1 MKKRVL
7 LLFIGIISFLSVWS
21 QNDSLQSKSIFVGVR
36 NNKYASIGF
45 QAKNWSVGLENTIFI
60 RHLNEQYIRA
70 NGTFRCSTGVWD
82 VKFSAEAFF
91 GTNYAGR
98 FYDSGLKIGLDKKI
112 GRVEFGAGVMP
123 MYDSGMGYN
132 TCYTVHVACRVIQEA
147 ALVLDITN
155 IPEYRM
161 VEHRIVPGILFR
173 AHKLWV
179 RPELSIPLNDNV
191 QYDLAVICYGQNDDI
206 EDLSNDGVHPNDEGQ
221 KIYFVIRLREVTLND
236 APVIYRAIADHR
248 DYLKTWLPFIANL
261 SEQDEMDFLSQ
272 VLFFPEEERNFTFV
286 IECRGEFCGLV
297 GFVNS
302 DFVNHRTEIGYWL
315 LPEYQRQGI
324 MTRSVRTLCR
334 WAVEARLMHRIQI
347 RCAVENYSS
356 NAIPRR
362 LGFRLEG
369 TERDGELMFSG
380 EYVDTN
386 VYSILDSEIISW
398 SGKNI

>member
-1 MKKRVL
+1 M
-7 LLFIGIISFLSVWS
+7 
-21 QNDSLQSKSIFVGVR
+21 LQFDI
-36 NNKYASIGF
+36 
-45 QAKNWSVGLENTIFI
+45 
-60 RHLNEQYIRA
+60 
-70 NGTFRCSTGVWD
+70 D
-82 VKFSAEAFF
+82 VKT
-91 GTNYAGR
+91 G
-98 FYDSGLKIGLDKKI
+98 
-112 GRVEFGAGVMP
+112 
-123 MYDSGMGYN
+123 
-132 TCYTVHVACRVIQEA
+132 
-147 ALVLDITN
+147 
-155 IPEYRM
+155 
-161 VEHRIVPGILFR
+161 
-173 AHKLWV
+173 
-179 RPELSIPLNDNV
+179 
-191 QYDLAVICYGQNDDI
+191 
-206 EDLSNDGVHPNDEGQ
+206 
-221 KIYFVIRLREVTLND
+221 IRLREVTLND
-236 APVIYRAIADHR
+236 APMIYRAIADHR

-272 VLFFPEEERNFTFV
+272 VLSFPEEERNFTFV

-324 MTRSVRTLCR
+324 MTRSVQTLCR
-334 WAVEARLMHRIQI
+334 W
-347 RCAVENYSS
+347 AVENYSS

>member
-1 MKKRVL
+1 M
-7 LLFIGIISFLSVWS
+7 
-21 QNDSLQSKSIFVGVR
+21 LQFDI
-36 NNKYASIGF
+36 
-45 QAKNWSVGLENTIFI
+45 
-60 RHLNEQYIRA
+60 
-70 NGTFRCSTGVWD
+70 D
-82 VKFSAEAFF
+82 VKT
-91 GTNYAGR
+91 G
-98 FYDSGLKIGLDKKI
+98 
-112 GRVEFGAGVMP
+112 
-123 MYDSGMGYN
+123 
-132 TCYTVHVACRVIQEA
+132 
-147 ALVLDITN
+147 
-155 IPEYRM
+155 
-161 VEHRIVPGILFR
+161 
-173 AHKLWV
+173 
-179 RPELSIPLNDNV
+179 
-191 QYDLAVICYGQNDDI
+191 
-206 EDLSNDGVHPNDEGQ
+206 
-221 KIYFVIRLREVTLND
+221 IRLREVMLND
-236 APVIYRAIADHR
+236 APMIYRAIADHR

-272 VLFFPEEERNFTFV
+272 VLS
-286 IECRGEFCGLV
+286 
-297 GFVNS
+297 S

-347 RCAVENYSS
+347 RCAVKNYSS

>member
-1 MKKRVL
+1 M
-7 LLFIGIISFLSVWS
+7 
-21 QNDSLQSKSIFVGVR
+21 
-36 NNKYASIGF
+36 
-45 QAKNWSVGLENTIFI
+45 
-60 RHLNEQYIRA
+60 
-70 NGTFRCSTGVWD
+70 
-82 VKFSAEAFF
+82 
-91 GTNYAGR
+91 
-98 FYDSGLKIGLDKKI
+98 
-112 GRVEFGAGVMP
+112 
-123 MYDSGMGYN
+123 
-132 TCYTVHVACRVIQEA
+132 
-147 ALVLDITN
+147 
-155 IPEYRM
+155 
-161 VEHRIVPGILFR
+161 
-173 AHKLWV
+173 
-179 RPELSIPLNDNV
+179 
-191 QYDLAVICYGQNDDI
+191 
-206 EDLSNDGVHPNDEGQ
+206 
-221 KIYFVIRLREVTLND
+221 
-236 APVIYRAIADHR
+236 
-248 DYLKTWLPFIANL
+248 
-261 SEQDEMDFLSQ
+261 
-272 VLFFPEEERNFTFV
+272 

-398 SGKNI
+398 LGKKYLTLKIYGMKDIPQLNEHNKEEYPPMHTTEHILNQTMIRLFGCGRAVSAHIERKKSKLDFRFQREPEES

>member
-1 MKKRVL
+1 M
-7 LLFIGIISFLSVWS
+7 
-21 QNDSLQSKSIFVGVR
+21 LQFDI
-36 NNKYASIGF
+36 
-45 QAKNWSVGLENTIFI
+45 
-60 RHLNEQYIRA
+60 
-70 NGTFRCSTGVWD
+70 D
-82 VKFSAEAFF
+82 VKT
-91 GTNYAGR
+91 G
-98 FYDSGLKIGLDKKI
+98 
-112 GRVEFGAGVMP
+112 
-123 MYDSGMGYN
+123 
-132 TCYTVHVACRVIQEA
+132 
-147 ALVLDITN
+147 
-155 IPEYRM
+155 
-161 VEHRIVPGILFR
+161 
-173 AHKLWV
+173 
-179 RPELSIPLNDNV
+179 
-191 QYDLAVICYGQNDDI
+191 
-206 EDLSNDGVHPNDEGQ
+206 
-221 KIYFVIRLREVTLND
+221 IRLREVTLND
-236 APVIYRAIADHR
+236 APMIYRAIADHR
-248 DYLKTWLPFIANL
+248 DYLKTWLPFVINL

-272 VLFFPEEERNFTFV
+272 VLSFPEEERNFTFV

-302 DFVNHRTEIGYWL
+302 DFVN
-315 LPEYQRQGI
+315 QGI

>member
-1 MKKRVL
+1 M
-7 LLFIGIISFLSVWS
+7 
-21 QNDSLQSKSIFVGVR
+21 LQFDI
-36 NNKYASIGF
+36 
-45 QAKNWSVGLENTIFI
+45 
-60 RHLNEQYIRA
+60 
-70 NGTFRCSTGVWD
+70 D
-82 VKFSAEAFF
+82 VKT
-91 GTNYAGR
+91 G
-98 FYDSGLKIGLDKKI
+98 
-112 GRVEFGAGVMP
+112 
-123 MYDSGMGYN
+123 
-132 TCYTVHVACRVIQEA
+132 
-147 ALVLDITN
+147 
-155 IPEYRM
+155 
-161 VEHRIVPGILFR
+161 
-173 AHKLWV
+173 
-179 RPELSIPLNDNV
+179 
-191 QYDLAVICYGQNDDI
+191 
-206 EDLSNDGVHPNDEGQ
+206 
-221 KIYFVIRLREVTLND
+221 IRLREVTLND
-236 APVIYRAIADHR
+236 APMIYRAIADHR

-261 SEQDEMDFLSQ
+261 SEQD
-272 VLFFPEEERNFTFV
+272 EERNFTFV

-324 MTRSVRTLCR
+324 MTRSVQTLCR

>member
-1 MKKRVL
+1 M
-7 LLFIGIISFLSVWS
+7 
-21 QNDSLQSKSIFVGVR
+21 LQFDI
-36 NNKYASIGF
+36 
-45 QAKNWSVGLENTIFI
+45 
-60 RHLNEQYIRA
+60 
-70 NGTFRCSTGVWD
+70 D
-82 VKFSAEAFF
+82 VKT
-91 GTNYAGR
+91 G
-98 FYDSGLKIGLDKKI
+98 
-112 GRVEFGAGVMP
+112 
-123 MYDSGMGYN
+123 
-132 TCYTVHVACRVIQEA
+132 
-147 ALVLDITN
+147 
-155 IPEYRM
+155 
-161 VEHRIVPGILFR
+161 
-173 AHKLWV
+173 
-179 RPELSIPLNDNV
+179 
-191 QYDLAVICYGQNDDI
+191 
-206 EDLSNDGVHPNDEGQ
+206 
-221 KIYFVIRLREVTLND
+221 IRLREVTLND
-236 APVIYRAIADHR
+236 APMIYRAIADHR

-272 VLFFPEEERNFTFV
+272 VLSFPEEERNFTFV

-297 GFVNS
+297 GFVN
-302 DFVNHRTEIGYWL
+302 WL

-347 RCAVENYSS
+347 RCAVKNYSS